1 MSTQPFSSRRPG
13 ISVTRRIASGPSA
26 VKANGSPKRRN
37 DGKTRQGNRGEV
49 ARAADAWAVQR
60 SAAQGDRA
68 ALQRTRTST
77 PRTTAR
83 PQQTRP
89 PRRVSH
95 GIRWSNAGTAA
106 GSLTKEGWADAA
118 DEGVRA
124 FAAAAA
130 LLGGTRV

>member
-68 ALQRTRTST
+68 ALQRRGRRHQGRRHAHSKPGLQDVSLAGSADRTPAPQLALSRRKDERT
-77 PRTTAR
+77 PRTRASELLR
-83 PQQTRP
+83 LL
-89 PRRVSH
+89 PRF
-95 GIRWSNAGTAA
+95 WAA
-106 GSLTKEGWADAA
+106 QG
-118 DEGVRA
+118 
-124 FAAAAA
+124 
-130 LLGGTRV
+130 